1 MNNLALYVTI
11 NYPTRKTFFEI
22 LDVIE
27 QFQVGFVEIGIPV
40 ENPHLD
46 GEVVR
51 KTQELVYPELS
62 QEEIVSV
69 LQEIRQRYQFKVI
82 LMTYQQGVEHFQL
95 SQIPQHLYDAVLCV
109 DEDLDPKKYP
119 GLVHIFT
126 NQLEP
131 TTIDEQL
138 ANSTQFVYVVS
149 GEGKTGEFEQ
159 LPDDYL
165 QLLPYIKEQTK
176 LPVFVGFGVK
186 TVEDVASILANGA
199 DGAIIG
205 SEFIKHFN
213 QSQLFGIVN
222 YLKELE
228 AVCGKRQLTESR
240 KVKKLL

>member
-11 NYPTRKTFFEI
+11 NYPTRETFFEI

-27 QFQVGFVEIGIPV
+27 QFQVGYVEVGIPV

-46 GEVVR
+46 GGVVR
-51 KTQELVYPELS
+51 KTQELVYPKLS

-69 LQEIRQRYQFKVI
+69 LKEIRQRYQFKVI
-82 LMTYQQGVEHFQL
+82 LMTYQQGLEHFQL
-95 SQIPQHLYDAVLCV
+95 SQVPQQLYDAVLCV
-109 DEDLDPKKYP
+109 DEELDQTQYP

-126 NQLEP
+126 NHLDQA
-131 TTIDEQL
+131 TIDEQL
-138 ANSTQFVYVVS
+138 ANSSQFIYVVS
-149 GEGKTGEFEQ
+149 GEGKTGEFEE
-159 LPDDYL
+159 LPEDYL
-165 QLLPYIKEQTK
+165 QLLPYIKEHTQ

-228 AVCGKRQLTESR
+228 AICGKGLLTES
-240 KVKKLL
+240 